1 MVKYYKNFAMLKG
14 IKNLVIYFVLLII
27 SLNVL
32 SILQALWVNI
42 GNIKTGGQ
50 FLNLIYSGFVFV
62 SFLLLIL
69 ISFYFLIRCMFSIFQ
84 IIKSAFI
91 NLVGR
96 IK

>member
-1 MVKYYKNFAMLKG
+1 MLKG

-32 SILQALWVNI
+32 SILQSLWVNI

-50 FLNLIYSGFVFV
+50 FLNLIYSGFVFI

-69 ISFYFLIRCMFSIFQ
+69 ISFYFLTRCVFSIFQ
-84 IIKSAFI
+84 ILKSVFI
-91 NLVGR
+91 NLGGR

>member
-1 MVKYYKNFAMLKG
+1 MVNYYKTLHAEG

-50 FLNLIYSGFVFV
+50 FLNLIYSGL
-62 SFLLLIL
+62 FL
-69 ISFYFLIRCMFSIFQ
+69 
-84 IIKSAFI
+84 
-91 NLVGR
+91 
-96 IK
+96 

>member
-1 MVKYYKNFAMLKG
+1 MVNYYKNFAMLKG

-32 SILQALWVNI
+32 SILQSFWVNI

-50 FLNLIYSGFVFV
+50 FLNLIYSVFVFI

-69 ISFYFLIRCMFSIFQ
+69 ISFYFLTRCVFSIFQ
-84 IIKSAFI
+84 ILKSVFI

>member
-1 MVKYYKNFAMLKG
+1 MLKG

-32 SILQALWVNI
+32 SILQSLWVNI

-50 FLNLIYSGFVFV
+50 FLNLIYSGFVFI

-69 ISFYFLIRCMFSIFQ
+69 ISFYFLTRCVFSVFQ
-84 IIKSAFI
+84 ILKSVFI